1 MQLFAAL
8 LELKVW
14 AILDYILR
22 LGPIINTFWFSNDR
36 QKVDLT
42 KYIEEHDFNFDNV
55 FDSDADNQRVSL

>member
-8 LELKVW
+8 SELQVW
-14 AILDYILR
+14 AISDYILR
-22 LGPIINTFWFSNDR
+22 LGPIFNTFWFSTDR